1 MPARP
6 VETVNQF
13 PKTARVLV
21 KKTPKQNNNLA
32 DQPAY

>member
-6 VETVNQF
+6 VETVDQF
-13 PKTARVLV
+13 PTTARELV
-21 KKTPKQNNNLA
+21 KKQNKNNLA